1 MSFVTGHW
9 VLQFIPAVI
18 REKTTF
24 YFPRILS
31 ASYLPA
37 LCPLL
42 SALCPLLS
50 ALCSLPSA
58 PCSPLSALCSLLSA
72 LCSLLSALCPL
83 LSALCSLL
91 SALCPLPS
99 ALCSLLSALCSLLPA
114 PCSLPSAL
122 CSLQLLVFESFRS
135 YVSQS
140 FFAIFLVFGK
150 RSFEEIHPGF
160 TFKGENVGSNAVEEP
175 AVV

>member
-99 ALCSLLSALCSLLPA
+99 ALCSL
-114 PCSLPSAL
+114 PSAL